1 MAAASAHHVVRVTA
15 RLSAGAVHR
24 DIDVSLPTASTLA
37 EVLPELS
44 RMIDAPRVD
53 RPWCASTAAGSPL
66 DMHTPLHELRLFDG
80 SLITFYPTEPPA
92 PPVVRDAAESLTA
105 VAASAREVRGLDAA
119 AGLVG
124 AACAGVLASRFA
136 GAPAAPSAAF
146 TVAFTVAAL
155 CALALAGAARSPA
168 VFSAV
173 PLAAGGAAGAWVAGP
188 RAEWLSPADP
198 ALGVLAASLVA
209 AVTVAAGAWMRLA
222 GPAAV
227 ALHLTCAL
235 LAAAAAAGAW
245 FPAPSA
251 PAALTILAGLF
262 MVMAT
267 PSVATR
273 AAGLAIP
280 RIPTAGEEFAHA
292 DGYQADVDERS
303 ARAVHIAA
311 AVTAGI
317 AGCLIPAVAVLAF
330 ASAPGG
336 WVFALLLS
344 TAGALALHALRQH
357 YPLPSAALTAA
368 TLCAVA
374 GCAVIAARPGA
385 HPLWAVIAAGA
396 AALAG
401 TSPLWAP
408 HLFKLEPTTVV
419 WFERA
424 ETAAIIAAVPL
435 AVHLTGVFASIRGL

>member
-1 MAAASAHHVVRVTA
+1 MAAASAHHVVRVTV
-15 RLSAGAVHR
+15 RLSAGAIHR

-80 SLITFYPTEPPA
+80 SLITFHPTEPPT

-105 VAASAREVRGLDAA
+105 VAAGAREVRGLDAA

-124 AACAGVLASRFA
+124 AACAGVLAGRFA
-136 GAPAAPSAAF
+136 GGPAALSVSFA
-146 TVAFTVAAL
+146 VAAL
-155 CALALAGAARSPA
+155 CALALAAAARSRA
-168 VFSAV
+168 VF
-173 PLAAGGAAGAWVAGP
+173 AAAPFAAGAAAGTWVAGP

-198 ALGVLAASLVA
+198 ALGVLAAALVA
-209 AVTVAAGAWMRLA
+209 AAAAAAGAWLRLA

-235 LAAAAAAGAW
+235 LAAASAAGAW
-245 FPAPSA
+245 FPAPLA
-251 PAALTILAGLF
+251 PAAIAILAGLF
-262 MVMAT
+262 LVMGT

-273 AAGLAIP
+273 AARLAIP

-303 ARAVHIAA
+303 SRAVRIAA
-311 AVTAGI
+311 AITAGV
-317 AGCLIPAVAVLAF
+317 AGCLIPACAVLAV
-330 ASAPGG
+330 AAAPGA
-336 WVFALLLS
+336 WAFTLLLS

-357 YPLPSAALTAA
+357 YPLPRAALAAA

-374 GCAVIAARPGA
+374 GCAVIAAQPGA
-385 HPLWAVIAAGA
+385 HPALAVIAAAA

-401 TSPLWAP
+401 TAPLWAP
-408 HLFKLEPTTVV
+408 HLPKLEPTTVV

-435 AVHLTGVFASIRGL
+435 AVHLTGVFAAIRGL